1 MTSEFLVF
9 VSVFQYTWLMVNH
22 ECLLG
27 ERINKADFH
36 FLQLTCVC
44 VCVCVCECVCV
55 CMRVCVR
62 VCVRACVCICVG
74 VCVCVYSFTI
84 KTYSVCNHVWDI
96 LEA

>member
-27 ERINKADFH
+27 ERINQADFH

-44 VCVCVCECVCV
+44 LCVCVCVCGWGGVCVCV
-55 CMRVCVR
+55 CVYVW
-62 VCVRACVCICVG
+62 VG
-74 VCVCVYSFTI
+74 VCVC
-84 KTYSVCNHVWDI
+84 I
-96 LEA
+96 LFHHKGLFRLQPCLGHT

>member
-1 MTSEFLVF
+1 MTSEFLIF
-9 VSVFQYTWLMVNH
+9 VSIFQYTWLMINH

-55 CMRVCVR
+55 YVGGVCVCMRVCVYVW
-62 VCVRACVCICVG
+62 VCGCVCILFHHKDLFRLQPCLG
-74 VCVCVYSFTI
+74 HT
-84 KTYSVCNHVWDI
+84 
-96 LEA
+96 